1 MTTELHVFI
10 SSRMQELSPERQALH
25 RLLST
30 LSTDLVTL
38 RAWVF
43 EDDAPA
49 STASIRQVYL
59 EALKNSALY
68 LGLFWNDYGE
78 WTIDEFE
85 HATQWGI
92 DRHIYVK
99 NVDVDRRDP
108 RLLEFLRQQSDV
120 ISGITPKWFTSTEDL
135 CDQVRKSIGV
145 WLQDRLMRRRGDISA
160 TLVEL
165 SDDIPELPTKLI
177 GRDSKLA
184 EIQTLLN
191 EGGKVLLQGFGGMG
205 KSALAAMAA
214 AHWIDADKGSVIW
227 LRAGSETADT
237 LFEALARPFN
247 AQQTVANAAGNARL
261 KALRDVLANSGATL
275 LVLDDVWDGT
285 ALNQVLKAV
294 PRSMPVLVTSR
305 QRYAL
310 DDIVEVGKLEADE
323 AVRLLGYHAR
333 RDFSADKS
341 AQELCRQLGYHA
353 FALEIAGKT
362 LRVDRLAPED
372 LLRRVATAPHN
383 LAMPEDFAEEGRT
396 SITELL
402 DASLYAL
409 DEPVRQMFLA
419 FGGLFA
425 PSATPELLARYMQR
439 DQGTIEDALATL
451 QRRGLAEH
459 VRESGKNVGYH
470 RIHDLAYSYARTIIS
485 KRGHSQQA
493 VIEACRDYTLAHE
506 DDLEALDAE
515 QSNLLGA
522 AEASQNS
529 DDRLPLIEIMQALTG
544 RYLTA
549 RGHTLAFL
557 ALLDAAIAAAEQMGT
572 DQIETRHYLLGKRG
586 NAYYDRGNLLAALKC
601 YQAALEL
608 ARVLGKRDREALLLC
623 AVGKVLSD
631 QDSDEVDHYF
641 EQAYQIADT
650 LDDNFLRGFVL
661 EHRGYHAQSKGDY
674 ETTRRLFAEEAAL
687 AERIDDL
694 ETQFFALLNLGS
706 AEHELQ
712 RFMDALA
719 HHQKALEIARAQD
732 NRIWMAH
739 ALQSLGED
747 YHRLDNG
754 DLAQQCFSEALSLF
768 REGGLQAKVT
778 EVETYMRSANYA
790 IKSG

>member
-1 MTTELHVFI
+1 MTTELYVFI
-10 SSRMQELSPERQALH
+10 SSRMQELAPERQALH
-25 RLLST
+25 DLLST

-43 EDDAPA
+43 EEDAPA
-49 STASIRQVYL
+49 STASIREVYL
-59 EALKNSALY
+59 GALKNSALY

-99 NVDVDRRDP
+99 NVDVEQRDP
-108 RLLEFLRQQSDV
+108 RLQGFLREQSDV
-120 ISGITPKWFTSTEDL
+120 ISGITPKWFTTTADL
-135 CDQVRKSIGV
+135 CEQVRKSVEV
-145 WLQDRLMRRRGDISA
+145 WLQDRLVRRRGDISA

-165 SDDIPELPTKLI
+165 SDDIPELPPKLI
-177 GRDSKLA
+177 GRDSQLA
-184 EIQTLLN
+184 EIRKLLD

-205 KSALAAMAA
+205 KSALAAMVAA
-214 AHWIDADKGSVIW
+214 QWIDEDRGSVIW
-227 LRAGSETADT
+227 LRAGSEDT
-237 LFEALARPFN
+237 DALFEALARPFN
-247 AQQTVANAAGNARL
+247 AHQAVANAAGNARL
-261 KALRDVLANSGATL
+261 KALRDLLANSGATL
-275 LVLDDVWDGT
+275 LVLDDVWDGA

-294 PRSMPVLVTSR
+294 PRSMPVVVTSR

-310 DDIVEVGKLEADE
+310 DHIVEVGKLDADE
-323 AVRLLGYHAR
+323 ALRLLSYHTR
-333 RDFSADKS
+333 QDFSADAT

-362 LRVDRLAPED
+362 LRVDGILPED

-419 FGGLFA
+419 FGALFT
-425 PSATPELLARYMQR
+425 PSATPELLARCMTQDEGQVR
-439 DQGTIEDALATL
+439 DALAAL

-459 VRESGKNVGYH
+459 VRESGKNVRYY
-470 RIHDLAYSYARTIIS
+470 RIHDLAYSYARTIFL
-485 KRGHSQQA
+485 KQGHSHQA

-506 DDLEALDAE
+506 NDLDSLDAE

-522 AEASQNS
+522 AEASQS
-529 DDRLPLIEIMQALTG
+529 ADDKLPLLTIIRALAG

-557 ALLDAAIAAAEQMGT
+557 ELLDAALAAAEQMTPDPT
-572 DQIETRHYLLGKRG
+572 DVREYLIGKRG
-586 NAYYDRGNLLAALKC
+586 NAYYDRGDLPNALKC
-601 YQAALEL
+601 FQTALEL
-608 ARVLGKRDREALLLC
+608 ARGLGKRDREAVLLC

-631 QDSDEVDHYF
+631 QNSDEVDSYF
-641 EQAYQIADT
+641 EQAYQIADS
-650 LDDNFLRGFVL
+650 LDDDFLRGFVL
-661 EHRGYHAQSKGDY
+661 EHRGYHAQLKGDY
-674 ETTRRLFAEEAAL
+674 EATRRYFAEEAAL

-706 AEHELQ
+706 AEHELEQ
-712 RFMDALA
+712 FSDALS

-732 NRIWMAH
+732 NHIWMAH

-747 YHRLDNG
+747 YHRLENG

-768 REGGLQAKVT
+768 RESGLQAKVT